1 MGYTPRRCS
10 KRWLDGDCPDGVLA
24 IIDNRGK
31 TSDRYTVIYREVIT
45 DHRGQPHLGLRD
57 MNSDPFHPAFGY
69 GSYTDYP
76 AHVIAQ
82 WRYKNKHHYCRWT
95 DLPEP
100 VQRCVRQDLNK

>member
-24 IIDNRGK
+24 ILDNRGK
-31 TSDRYTVIYREVIT
+31 TIDRYTVIYREVTT
-45 DHRGQPHLGLRD
+45 DERGRHWIGLRD
-57 MNSDPFHPAFGY
+57 MSADPYSPVGY
-69 GSYTDYP
+69 GVYNDYE

-82 WRYKNKHHYCRWT
+82 WRYKNAHHYARWT

-100 VQRCVRQDLNK
+100 VQRCVRQDLNT